1 MRKLRK
7 YNKDKYEKVK
17 DALMKHIQEHEKFTQ
32 DKQNS
37 FGHMMKNYDQNQNQ
51 NFKK

>member
-17 DALMKHIQEHEKFTQ
+17 DALMKHIQEHEKIY
-32 DKQNS
+32 S
-37 FGHMMKNYDQNQNQ
+37 R
-51 NFKK
+51 